1 MWCLSLEN
9 PNELKDLKTYFSK
22 FKEIKAAY
30 LFGSYVTG
38 KRNRISDLDI
48 AVILN
53 EDKNIYKLK
62 LKIISGIIELGYDN
76 IDLSIL
82 NNMSIVGRYEAVKYN
97 QVLYADSDFDV
108 NRFFSLVV
116 REYLDFKPYLE
127 VQRKYLKERIFND
140 K

>member
-1 MWCLSLEN
+1 
-9 PNELKDLKTYFSK
+9 
-22 FKEIKAAY
+22 
-30 LFGSYVTG
+30 
-38 KRNRISDLDI
+38 
-48 AVILN
+48 
-53 EDKNIYKLK
+53 
-62 LKIISGIIELGYDN
+62 
-76 IDLSIL
+76 
-82 NNMSIVGRYEAVKYN
+82 MSIVGRYEAVKYN